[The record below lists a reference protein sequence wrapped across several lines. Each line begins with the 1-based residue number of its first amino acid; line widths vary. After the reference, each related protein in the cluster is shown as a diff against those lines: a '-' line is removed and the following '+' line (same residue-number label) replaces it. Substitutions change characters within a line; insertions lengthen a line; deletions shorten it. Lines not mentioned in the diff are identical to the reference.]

1 MDTRKLEYRKGH
13 EPHNQALIYDEGTSV
28 DVAVTYSD
36 KDGITAAELTRRWN
50 AYPEAELRIRE
61 LVNACEEL
69 LRHANGIRGE
79 WMDPLGTAECVM
91 NEGMAFLDTL
101 KTN

>member
-13 EPHNQALIYDEGTSV
+13 EPHNQALIYDEGASV

-36 KDGITAAELTRRWN
+36 KDGITAAELVRRWN
-50 AYPEAELRIRE
+50 AYPELVEALKGLVQTIEFQAEGNFLNE
-61 LVNACEEL
+61 DADEGEENDL
-69 LRHANGIRGE
+69 TRARTILA
-79 WMDPLGTAECVM
+79 
-91 NEGMAFLDTL
+91 TL